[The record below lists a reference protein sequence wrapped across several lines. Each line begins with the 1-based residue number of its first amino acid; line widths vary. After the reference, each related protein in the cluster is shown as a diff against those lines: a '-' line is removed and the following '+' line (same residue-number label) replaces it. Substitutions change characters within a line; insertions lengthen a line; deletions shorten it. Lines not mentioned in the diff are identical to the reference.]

1 MRTKPLPQFG
11 TGRRNINL
19 PKKANTMQKQAS
31 LVTGAATLLV
41 AALTLTAGSAA
52 QAQQKGA
59 PTKAA
64 VQTARVLVTEKGYQ
78 PASLTL
84 KNGVPARV
92 TFVRTTDATCA
103 TSVLLP
109 DYKVTKA
116 LPLNKPVVVAFTP
129 KKSGTYA
136 FTCGM
141 KMFKGKVVV
150 K

>member
-1 MRTKPLPQFG
+1 
-11 TGRRNINL
+11 
-19 PKKANTMQKQAS
+19 MQKQPS
-31 LVTGAATLLV
+31 LLATGAAAAAALF
-41 AALTLTAGSAA
+41 AALTVTAPA
-52 QAQQKGA
+52 QAQKGA
-59 PTKAA
+59 PAAPKPA

-84 KNGVPARV
+84 KSGVPARV
-92 TFVRTTDATCA
+92 TFVRTTDATCG
-103 TSVLLP
+103 TEVLLP
-109 DYKVTKA
+109 DYKITKA